1 MSQQTSSSSSRAI
14 TRELVE
20 DEYSQYFT
28 RKTQPQVHKTP
39 IEKRNNNTTN
49 NETPT
54 EAEPAIN
61 NQPTEPLSESEFRS
75 VLMDI
80 KDKQNNQIQ
89 QFSSLV
95 LHISKSNDVLKQ
107 IVYQL
112 QTMTQQQQMF
122 FLHMGR
128 KLEKMTDLQTDTSKR
143 QKS

>member
-1 MSQQTSSSSSRAI
+1 
-14 TRELVE
+14 
-20 DEYSQYFT
+20 
-28 RKTQPQVHKTP
+28 
-39 IEKRNNNTTN
+39 
-49 NETPT
+49 
-54 EAEPAIN
+54 
-61 NQPTEPLSESEFRS
+61 
-75 VLMDI
+75 MDI